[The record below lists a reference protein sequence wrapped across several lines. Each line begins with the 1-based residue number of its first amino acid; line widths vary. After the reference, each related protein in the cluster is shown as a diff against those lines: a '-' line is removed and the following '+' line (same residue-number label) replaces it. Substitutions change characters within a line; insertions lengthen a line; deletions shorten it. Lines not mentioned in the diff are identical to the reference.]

1 MLYFMCQIILRV
13 FSNFFFL
20 ITAPPEIEKTDS
32 EILQKFVL
40 FLLLK
45 EKF

>member
-1 MLYFMCQIILRV
+1 MCQIILRV

-20 ITAPPEIEKTDS
+20 ITAPPPEIEKTDS